1 MAGRRLNCGRS
12 GRRNPAIAADAA
24 GARGRTA
31 RRRPSRF
38 APASAREISP
48 GFTSRRG
55 VAIKTWPFKGL
66 RRLAETPP
74 EWNVQVSGIKQLFR
88 REYKRGSTLRAE
100 NPVGTVAK
108 RNKIA
113 FIGAGNVGATCAHL
127 CFLRSLGDILLYDI
141 IDGLPQGKAL
151 DMLESAP
158 VLGVDVNVG
167 GSTDIKDIAG
177 ADCIVVTSGSPRKP
191 GMSRDDLLKINAGV
205 MNIVGKAIKEHAPG
219 AFVIVVTNPLDAM
232 VTQIKRVSG
241 LPKNRI
247 VGQAGVLDSARYR
260 TFLAAELNV
269 SVDSVRAM
277 VLGGHGDDMVPIR
290 SYTTVGGQPVE
301 KLIAAQ
307 RLEEIEVRTRN
318 GGAEIV
324 NLMKT
329 SSYYAAGS
337 AVYRMVEAYMLD
349 RKEVLPA
356 AAYLEGEYGVNG
368 LFAGVPVVIG
378 GGGVER
384 IVQIDL
390 TAAEKKA
397 FDSSVAHVRELVE
410 AMDKAIAG

>member
-1 MAGRRLNCGRS
+1 MAIR
-12 GRRNPAIAADAA
+12 
-24 GARGRTA
+24 
-31 RRRPSRF
+31 
-38 APASAREISP
+38 
-48 GFTSRRG
+48 
-55 VAIKTWPFKGL
+55 K
-66 RRLAETPP
+66 
-74 EWNVQVSGIKQLFR
+74 
-88 REYKRGSTLRAE
+88 
-100 NPVGTVAK
+100 
-108 RNKIA
+108 KIA

-127 CFLRSLGDILLYDI
+127 CFLRSLGDIVLYDI

-151 DMLESAP
+151 DMSESAP
-158 VLGVDVNVG
+158 VLGVDVSVIG
-167 GSTDIKDIAG
+167 TTEIKDIAG

-205 MNIVGKAIKEHAPG
+205 MNTVGQAIKQHAPE
-219 AFVIVVTNPLDAM
+219 AFVIAVTNPLDAM
-232 VTQIKRVSG
+232 VTQLKRVTG

-260 TFLAAELNV
+260 TFLAAELDV
-269 SVDSVRAM
+269 SVSSVSAM
-277 VLGGHGDDMVPIR
+277 VLGGHGDDMVPVR
-290 SYTTVGGQPVE
+290 SYTTVGGQPVD
-301 KLIAAQ
+301 KLIKGP

-337 AVYRMVEAYMLD
+337 AVYRMVEAFILD

-384 IVQIDL
+384 IMQIDL

-397 FDSSVAHVRELVE
+397 FESSVAHVRELVE
-410 AMDKAIAG
+410 AMDKVIGG

>member
-1 MAGRRLNCGRS
+1 MATR
-12 GRRNPAIAADAA
+12 
-24 GARGRTA
+24 
-31 RRRPSRF
+31 
-38 APASAREISP
+38 
-48 GFTSRRG
+48 
-55 VAIKTWPFKGL
+55 K
-66 RRLAETPP
+66 
-74 EWNVQVSGIKQLFR
+74 
-88 REYKRGSTLRAE
+88 
-100 NPVGTVAK
+100 
-108 RNKIA
+108 KIA

-127 CFLRSLGDILLYDI
+127 CFLRSLGDIVLYDI

-158 VLGVDVNVG
+158 VLGVDVSVIG
-167 GSTDIKDIAG
+167 TTEMKDIAG

-205 MNIVGKAIKEHAPG
+205 MNTVGQAIKQHAPE
-219 AFVIVVTNPLDAM
+219 AFVIAVTNPLDAM
-232 VTQIKRVSG
+232 VTQLKRVTG
-241 LPKNRI
+241 LSKQRI

-260 TFLAAELNV
+260 TFLAAELDV
-269 SVDSVRAM
+269 SVSSVNAM

-290 SYTTVGGQPVE
+290 SYTTVGGQPVD
-301 KLIAAQ
+301 KLIKGP
-307 RLEEIEVRTRN
+307 RLDEIEVRTRN

-329 SSYYAAGS
+329 SSYYAAGT
-337 AVYRMVEAYMLD
+337 AVFRMVEAFALD

-356 AAYLEGEYGVNG
+356 AAFLEGEYGVNG

-384 IVQIDL
+384 ILQIDL

-397 FDSSVAHVRELVE
+397 FESSVAHVRELVE
-410 AMDKAIAG
+410 AMDKVIGA

>member
-1 MAGRRLNCGRS
+1 MR
-12 GRRNPAIAADAA
+12 
-24 GARGRTA
+24 
-31 RRRPSRF
+31 
-38 APASAREISP
+38 
-48 GFTSRRG
+48 
-55 VAIKTWPFKGL
+55 K
-66 RRLAETPP
+66 
-74 EWNVQVSGIKQLFR
+74 
-88 REYKRGSTLRAE
+88 
-100 NPVGTVAK
+100 
-108 RNKIA
+108 KIA

-127 CFLRSLGDILLYDI
+127 CFLRSLGDIVLYDI

-158 VLGVDVNVG
+158 VLGVDVSVIG
-167 GSTDIKDIAG
+167 TTDIADIKG

-205 MNIVGKAIKEHAPG
+205 MNTVGQAIKQHAPG
-219 AFVIVVTNPLDAM
+219 AFVIAVTNPLDAM
-232 VTQIKRVSG
+232 VTQLKRVTG
-241 LPKNRI
+241 LPKDRI

-260 TFLAAELNV
+260 TFLAAELDV
-269 SVDSVRAM
+269 SVSSVNAM

-290 SYTTVGGQPVE
+290 SYTTVGGQPVD
-301 KLIAAQ
+301 KLIKGP
-307 RLEEIEVRTRN
+307 RLDEIEVRTRN

-337 AVYRMVEAYMLD
+337 AVYRMVEAFILD

-356 AAYLEGEYGVNG
+356 AAYLEGEYGVDG

-384 IVQIDL
+384 IMQIDL
-390 TAAEKKA
+390 TASEKKA
-397 FDSSVAHVRELVE
+397 FEGSVAHVRELVE
-410 AMDKAIAG
+410 AMDKVIGG

>member
-1 MAGRRLNCGRS
+1 M
-12 GRRNPAIAADAA
+12 
-24 GARGRTA
+24 
-31 RRRPSRF
+31 
-38 APASAREISP
+38 
-48 GFTSRRG
+48 
-55 VAIKTWPFKGL
+55 
-66 RRLAETPP
+66 
-74 EWNVQVSGIKQLFR
+74 
-88 REYKRGSTLRAE
+88 
-100 NPVGTVAK
+100 AK
-108 RNKIA
+108 RKKIA

-205 MNIVGKAIKEHAPG
+205 MNTVGKAIKEHAPG

-232 VTQIKRVSG
+232 VTQIKRVTG

-269 SVDSVRAM
+269 SVDSVSAM

-290 SYTTVGGQPVE
+290 SYTTVGGQPVD
-301 KLIAAQ
+301 KLIDAK

-390 TAAEKKA
+390 TPAEKKA
-397 FDSSVAHVRELVE
+397 FDSSVAHVRELVD

>member
-1 MAGRRLNCGRS
+1 MR
-12 GRRNPAIAADAA
+12 
-24 GARGRTA
+24 
-31 RRRPSRF
+31 
-38 APASAREISP
+38 
-48 GFTSRRG
+48 
-55 VAIKTWPFKGL
+55 K
-66 RRLAETPP
+66 
-74 EWNVQVSGIKQLFR
+74 
-88 REYKRGSTLRAE
+88 
-100 NPVGTVAK
+100 
-108 RNKIA
+108 KIA

-127 CFLRSLGDILLYDI
+127 CFLRSLGDIVLYDI

-158 VLGVDVNVG
+158 VLGIDVGVI

-205 MNIVGKAIKEHAPG
+205 MNTVGQAIKQHAPD
-219 AFVIVVTNPLDAM
+219 AFVIAVTNPLDAM
-232 VTQIKRVSG
+232 VTQLKRVTG
-241 LPKNRI
+241 LPKQLI

-260 TFLAAELNV
+260 TFLAAELDV
-269 SVDSVRAM
+269 SVGSVNAM
-277 VLGGHGDDMVPIR
+277 VLGGHGDDMVPVR
-290 SYTTVGGQPVE
+290 SYTTVGGQLVD
-301 KLIAAQ
+301 KLIKAP
-307 RLEEIEVRTRN
+307 RLEEIELRTRN

-329 SSYYAAGS
+329 SSYYAAGT
-337 AVYRMVEAYMLD
+337 AVYRMVEAFMLD

-397 FDSSVAHVRELVE
+397 FESSVAHVRELVD
-410 AMDKAIAG
+410 AMDKVLGA